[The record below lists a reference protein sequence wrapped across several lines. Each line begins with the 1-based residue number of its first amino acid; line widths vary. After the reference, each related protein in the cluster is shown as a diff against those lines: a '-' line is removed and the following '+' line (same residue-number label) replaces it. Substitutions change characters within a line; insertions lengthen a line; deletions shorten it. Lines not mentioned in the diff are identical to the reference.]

1 MGQCFR
7 NVPPNTLLLERW
19 AWQPDDRTTLL
30 LGTQRALVGAV
41 GGSLYGACADL
52 QGDLVVLT
60 WYVAPNIAR
69 DERED
74 LQIAGTDVIADFDS
88 GARLDERFVEVA
100 DPAQPLPTVGEWV
113 FLRRGHTSA

>member
-1 MGQCFR
+1 MPPERVGARTMG
-7 NVPPNTLLLERW
+7 VAAEG
-19 AWQPDDRTTLL
+19 DDRATLL

-60 WYVAPNIAR
+60 WYVAPNMPE

-74 LQIAGTDVIADFDS
+74 LQIAGTEVIADFGS

-100 DPAQPLPTVGEWV
+100 DRAQPLPAVGEWV